1 MTCRPVVRPE
11 GNATGIVNT
20 ASLGGLQVIL
30 PKANSAVVPW
40 LLSR

>member
-1 MTCRPVVRPE
+1 MTCRPPRLAVLTIPVALPS
-11 GNATGIVNT
+11 GLTT
-20 ASLGGLQVIL
+20 GLQVIL